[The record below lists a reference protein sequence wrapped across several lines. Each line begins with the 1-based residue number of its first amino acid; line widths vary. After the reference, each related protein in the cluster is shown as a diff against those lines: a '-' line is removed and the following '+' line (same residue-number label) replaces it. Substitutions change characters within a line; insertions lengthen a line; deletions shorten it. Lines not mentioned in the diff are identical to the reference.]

1 MEYESNGNKNRNL
14 SIKEYLNKIHS
25 YLKNIINNLKKI
37 DTWNIQS
44 TIVTNFTFS
53 KDTDE
58 QRVMHQKSDKMEI
71 MNNNRP

>member
-25 YLKNIINNLKKI
+25 FLKNIINNLKKI

-58 QRVMHQKSDKMEI
+58 QRVMH
-71 MNNNRP
+71 